1 MCLQSFQLICDI
13 LLTHKFQKQLLC
25 LSKQLKCWLIKSI
38 FYDINNRIKSVI
50 INWFV
55 MFIQI
60 FWMCCRCC
68 LWVSCDLMQY
78 WIISLSSLSWKC
90 WWWYCLYFA
99 IWHFYFLYSKLKL
112 YSFSMFSSV
121 WKVRSASSFPQR
133 AACFLVV
140 KFWRGCFWLHTNFG
154 INSGQNKAWTI
165 SLGFT
170 APNSWF
176 CVKIK
181 ILF

>member
-1 MCLQSFQLICDI
+1 MTVTQFSTNMHFSCDYEFNTLTTSSKLMGSHCKLTSLEAVEALKWVEWHHSHLWNVSFQLICDI
-13 LLTHKFQKQLLC
+13 LLTHRFQKQLLC

-38 FYDINNRIKSVI
+38 FYGINNRIKSLI

-99 IWHFYFLYSKLKL
+99 IWHFYF
-112 YSFSMFSSV
+112 FV
-121 WKVRSASSFPQR
+121 
-133 AACFLVV
+133 
-140 KFWRGCFWLHTNFG
+140 
-154 INSGQNKAWTI
+154 
-165 SLGFT
+165 
-170 APNSWF
+170 
-176 CVKIK
+176 
-181 ILF
+181 